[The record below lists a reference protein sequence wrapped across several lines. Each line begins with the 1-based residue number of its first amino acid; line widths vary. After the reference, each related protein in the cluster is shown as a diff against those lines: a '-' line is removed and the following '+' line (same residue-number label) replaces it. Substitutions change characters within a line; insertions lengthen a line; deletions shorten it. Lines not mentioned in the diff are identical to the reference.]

1 MKKTICLA
9 LALLLAPIASAV
21 AGEAGDAVFAERG
34 PWSLG
39 EQTLVWSETVSGP
52 EAEGFRPVAEGTL
65 TLSETIDPSDGKP
78 VLQINHVSDSFERKV
93 GPFPISGGDPVLTF
107 FLERTSRDMAA
118 LTGGSPFYIR
128 NRMKDA
134 LFGAGSLTR
143 DGDTVEARF
152 KPFETDPNA
161 ARMKGFETLELV
173 FTIGGPKAPIREFL
187 ARTEG
192 DSPGYVNR
200 LVMQ

>member
-9 LALLLAPIASAV
+9 LALLLAPIAPAH

-39 EQTLVWSETVSGP
+39 DKTLVWSETVKGP
-52 EAEGFRPVAEGTL
+52 EAEGFRAVEGGTL

-78 VLQINHVSDSFERKV
+78 VLQINHDSNDFERKV

-107 FLERTSRDMAA
+107 FLERTARDMAA

-134 LFGAGSLTR
+134 LFGAGSLSR

-152 KPFETDPNA
+152 KPFESDPNA
-161 ARMKGFETLELV
+161 ARMNGFETLELV
-173 FTIGGPKAPIREFL
+173 FTIGGPKAPIRELL
-187 ARTEG
+187 AQTAG
-192 DSPGYVNR
+192 DSPGYVNH